1 MGKVRQ
7 GCQNNSLRW
16 QKNNWGKWLFTSYH
30 LILDIVMSHRTK
42 FFGFWLKISD
52 RDVNTAFF
60 RIEMNKLRKDIFFWK
75 TLSVSISF
83 RILRKTILDIQ
94 QKKARPPQLH
104 LTCPEAK
111 MYEKRFFLEYSQFY
125 SFVRTVTETHSKF
138 RLKILLLVL
147 QTACTCP
154 NERFERNDFLSKLSK
169 STFLQTLSG
178 KYPAP
183 L

>member
-1 MGKVRQ
+1 MKVVFYFEWFDSCYCYVTSNKSFRILAENFKQ
-7 GCQNNSLRW
+7 GCQYCVLR
-16 QKNNWGKWLFTSYH
+16 
-30 LILDIVMSHRTK
+30 V
-42 FFGFWLKISD
+42 
-52 RDVNTAFF
+52 
-60 RIEMNKLRKDIFFWK
+60 EMNKLRKDIFFWK

-154 NERFERNDFLSKLSK
+154 NERFERNDFLSNLSK
-169 STFLQTLSG
+169 SPFRQTLSG